1 MRALMAPSRTDY
13 RSTSAVLRGHD
24 LTLLLQRQE
33 GGVAAGG
40 GGVGRDGALGC
51 EAVQVAGAAGLGA
64 GAGEAFAAK
73 GLHTDDGADH
83 AAIDIAVADPEP
95 REDVAHGL
103 VDPAVDAEGQA
114 VAGRGDLVADPI
126 EPVGPPAH
134 DMQDWPED
142 LAREPRRIVD
152 LEGLRRKIGAVLG
165 A

>member
-83 AAIDIAVADPEP
+83 AAIDIAVADFDP

-103 VDPAVDAEGQA
+103 VDAAMGPSGDAIT
-114 VAGRGDLVADPI
+114 GRGGRVDDR
-126 EPVGPPAH
+126 
-134 DMQDWPED
+134 MQ
-142 LAREPRRIVD
+142 
-152 LEGLRRKIGAVLG
+152 
-165 A
+165 